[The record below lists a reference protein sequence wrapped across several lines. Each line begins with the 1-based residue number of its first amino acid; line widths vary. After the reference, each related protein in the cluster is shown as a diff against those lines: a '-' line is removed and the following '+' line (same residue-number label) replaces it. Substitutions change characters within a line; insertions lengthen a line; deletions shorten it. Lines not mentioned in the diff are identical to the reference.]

1 MGSEMCIRDRLLRD
15 NSVVPAEIHE
25 IRVRTNDRVWR
36 TLQHHR
42 PQTAMQ
48 AKFSME
54 FTLAV
59 IAFGGRA
66 GLADFTDENLQRAG
80 IQDMMNRVAYTPYDV
95 AGGDY
100 TNVTTLI
107 DVILADGQ
115 TLSGRADFAK
125 GSTDAPM
132 DFDAVAEK
140 FRQCAEVGGF
150 GSEDAQIVVETV
162 QKLDRAE
169 SVETL
174 QNALVS
180 ME

>member
-1 MGSEMCIRDRLLRD
+1 
-15 NSVVPAEIHE
+15 
-25 IRVRTNDRVWR
+25 
-36 TLQHHR
+36 
-42 PQTAMQ
+42 
-48 AKFSME
+48 
-54 FTLAV
+54 
-59 IAFGGRA
+59 
-66 GLADFTDENLQRAG
+66 
-80 IQDMMNRVAYTPYDV
+80 
-95 AGGDY
+95 
-100 TNVTTLI
+100 
-107 DVILADGQ
+107 
-115 TLSGRADFAK
+115 
-125 GSTDAPM
+125 M